1 MPPDAHALADL
12 LRRDYER
19 FSPAQQALAR
29 YLVDHLAELPLLS
42 AHEVAHAAHC
52 SPATV
57 VRFAQALG
65 YAGYPELQRVVRQAQ
80 RPVLPPRRAGQL
92 GLMLSGEGLESALA
106 ADRLAL
112 DDALA
117 RLGGDGLGALVDA
130 LNGRR
135 PLVVAGEGHARPVL
149 ALLEERLG
157 RAGRPV
163 VTVDGLEAR
172 HRARLSALD
181 RSAGVLAVA
190 VGRETRVAEAALA
203 AARAAMAPG
212 AALVDSSLSPLAR
225 SPLAR
230 VVPADERAGAPGLV
244 AMVAVAQAL
253 VAALA
258 PPARDADPGRDPR
271 PAPRVT
277 RERGLAAVGA

>member
-65 YAGYPELQRVVRQAQ
+65 YAGYPELQRTVRVAQ
-80 RPVLPPRRAGQL
+80 RPTLPPRRAGQL
-92 GLMLSGEGLESALA
+92 GLLLASGEGLGPALA

-112 DDALA
+112 DDVLA
-117 RLGGDGLGALVDA
+117 RLGDAGLA
-130 LNGRR
+130 
-135 PLVVAGEGHARPVL
+135 PLVRALAERSPIVLAGEGHARPVL
-149 ALLEERLG
+149 ALVEERLA
-157 RAGRPV
+157 RAGREV
-163 VTVDGLEAR
+163 LRVEGLDPRRRAPLLGLAR
-172 HRARLSALD
+172 GGGLL
-181 RSAGVLAVA
+181 VVA
-190 VGRETRVAEAALA
+190 VGREVRVAEGAAA
-203 AARAAMAPG
+203 AARAAGAPV

-225 SPLAR
+225 GPLAR
-230 VVPADERAGAPGLV
+230 VVPADERDGAPGLV

-253 VAALA
+253 AAALA
-258 PPARDADPGRDPR
+258 PAARAEP
-271 PAPRVT
+271 
-277 RERGLAAVGA
+277 GLAAVPA